1 MKKFIYILNIF
12 LIVLIPTTV
21 FVSGGDITTHYEA
34 NTVASIKM
42 IKTTVLLDRSNKKQE
57 EREQEEKR
65 KQEEEAKRIL
75 EEREKEEAAKRLAAI
90 TKPVKVSAQVGS
102 LASSNGASDATSNSH
117 PSNTSNNSSNVGNS
131 TTVTFQPST
140 EVYVGAKLT
149 GSMSAYGTDCC
160 SSDPAK
166 QGITSSGYNIKQKGM
181 YYDDAT
187 YGKVRILA
195 ADDNF
200 IFYSIIKINDPIDG
214 EYYAIILDTGD
225 KNIGIGRKFM
235 FDLVVES
242 QEWARKYYGIH
253 RNITFEVLRIGK

>member
-90 TKPVKVSAQVGS
+90 TKPVKVNAQVGS
-102 LASSNGASDATSNSH
+102 LASSNGASDATSN
-117 PSNTSNNSSNVGNS
+117 SNTSNNSSNVGNS

-225 KNIGIGRKFM
+225 RNIGIGRKFM